1 MSALEAALERYLL
14 ELPQFVAAA
23 DEMNSVLTALCQ
35 SVGVL
40 AIVEVREK
48 KPGSFVK
55 KALSKEGYSD
65 EPWTKTTDKVG
76 ARIVVQTL
84 SERQRIREALRNS
97 ALEII
102 SEEDKGE
109 ERHANELFYPGIHF
123 QVKVPSATLSTGDEI
138 ECEIQLRTKAEDLW
152 SVPSHKLL
160 YKGVIS
166 PSRRTE
172 RRIWRLSALIEV
184 FDEEVERAMNDVLGT
199 PNYAQATLLSIAED
213 SYFTVVPVPG
223 ERDLSLDVLLALADA
238 LPIADDAETYR
249 QLLESFTQE
258 NRARLK
264 EIYSRYG
271 EGSEFEANAK
281 YWLFTQ
287 PESIILFERISNQ
300 PMLTREVVQQSELG
314 YAVEPLFRAWGT
326 SYEVA

>member
-1 MSALEAALERYLL
+1 MTVLEEALERYLH
-14 ELPQFVAAA
+14 ELPRFIAAA
-23 DEMNSVLTALCQ
+23 DEMNSLLTALCQ
-35 SVGVL
+35 SAGVI

-48 KPGSFVK
+48 RPGSFVK

-65 EPWTKTTDKVG
+65 DPWTKTTDKVG

-97 ALEII
+97 TLEVIR
-102 SEEDKGE
+102 EEDKGE
-109 ERHANELFYPGIHF
+109 SRDASELFYPGIHF
-123 QVKVPSATLSTGDEI
+123 QVNVPTIALTTGDTI

-184 FDEEVERAMNDVLGT
+184 FDEEVERAVNDVIGA

-213 SYFTVVPVPG
+213 SYFTVIPAPG
-223 ERDLSLDVLLALADA
+223 DRDLSLEVLLALSAA
-238 LPIADDAETYR
+238 LPIADDVGRYR
-249 QLLESFTQE
+249 EELESFTRD
-258 NRARLK
+258 NRVRLK
-264 EIYSRYG
+264 EIYSKYG

-287 PESIILFERISNQ
+287 PESIVIFERIANQ

-326 SYEVA
+326 SYEVL